1 LGGKKD
7 IYNKIHH
14 MLFENINQYNK
25 AKNLLIENEG
35 NVDKVLDLL
44 KSDKQFENTSE
55 NDLRS
60 KLDKLNEGL
69 GDKIL
74 NFLGDSLG
82 GDISKIKT
90 VLTQMKEQ
98 ELKFNKE
105 ENEIYNEF
113 YSLLQDQKE
122 LEKNKNNPEY
132 DSLRKD
138 ITQGMN
144 ALNTRMKELT
154 KSHDDIFNA
163 LEAKI
168 KDLVGDN
175 KRKKKYFNA
184 QRANDVLE
192 TKNDRYEKIKAITSK
207 SSKRSSDLEKFF
219 GVSVEDTKKD
229 AEKAEK
235 DAKESVEKLGGEK
248 LLDSSKYQ
256 EEPERSLHKK
266 AKKIIDEPG
275 GLISKRKDLDN
286 LENEFL
292 GIIDSEDFKTFSDE
306 KKKSIELLYNSVKN
320 YRMDLKKK
328 ESKVN

>member
-1 LGGKKD
+1 
-7 IYNKIHH
+7 

-35 NVDKVLDLL
+35 DVDKVLDLL
-44 KSDKQFENTSE
+44 KSDKQFESTSE

-122 LEKNKNNPEY
+122 LEKNRNNPEY

-163 LEAKI
+163 LEEKI
-168 KDLVGDN
+168 KSLVVDN

-207 SSKRSSDLEKFF
+207 SSKRSSELEKFF
-219 GVSVEDTKKD
+219 GVSVEDTKKE

-235 DAKESVEKLGGEK
+235 DAKESVGKLSDEKLSGEK
-248 LLDSSKYQ
+248 LEDPSNYQ
-256 EEPERSLHKK
+256 EEPERSIYKK
-266 AKKIIDEPG
+266 AKRIIDEPG
-275 GLISKRKDLDN
+275 GLISKGKDLDN
-286 LENEFL
+286 IETELL
-292 GIIDSEDFKTFSDE
+292 GIIDSEDFKTYSKE
-306 KKKSIELLYNSVKN
+306 KKRSIELLYNSVKS
-320 YRMDLKKK
+320 YRMELKKK
-328 ESKVN
+328 ESKVS

>member
-1 LGGKKD
+1 
-7 IYNKIHH
+7 

-44 KSDKQFENTSE
+44 KSDRQFENTSE

-74 NFLGDSLG
+74 NFLGDSFG

-113 YSLLQDQKE
+113 YSLLQDQKQ

-154 KSHDDIFNA
+154 KAHDDIFNA
-163 LEAKI
+163 LEEKI
-168 KDLVGDN
+168 KGLVGDN

-207 SSKRSSDLEKFF
+207 SSKRSNELEKFF

-248 LLDSSKYQ
+248 LGDEKLSDSSKYQ
-256 EEPERSLHKK
+256 EEPERGLHKK

-275 GLISKRKDLDN
+275 GLISKKKDLDN

-292 GIIDSEDFKTFSDE
+292 GIIDSEDFKTFSPE
-306 KKKSIELLYNSVKN
+306 KRKSIELLYNSVKN

-328 ESKVN
+328 ESKVS